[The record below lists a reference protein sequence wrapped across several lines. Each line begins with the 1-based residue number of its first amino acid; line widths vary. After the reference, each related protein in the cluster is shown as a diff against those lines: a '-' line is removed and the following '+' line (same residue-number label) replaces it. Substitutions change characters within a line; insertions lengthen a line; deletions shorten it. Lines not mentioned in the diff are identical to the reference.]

1 MSSAVLHAPV
11 NALRLLF
18 LLGLGLLAGAWAHAQ
33 PPAALVL
40 DKGLTRQL
48 EQLAAQGARA
58 GVAPDVRVEIELG
71 ELNPRLHLAPC
82 QKIEPY
88 FANGHR
94 MWGRTRIGMRCEQG
108 PTRWN
113 VTLPLTVRVFAN
125 ALVVKSALPAGAILS
140 QADLREAEVDI
151 AAESGSVFTQA
162 ESVVGRTLM
171 RAVSAGDA
179 VHSNIL
185 KQRQWFAAGETV
197 RVLAM
202 GDGYTVESEGTAQS
216 PGREGEVIRVRLAN
230 GRVVTGRA
238 TGERR
243 VEFDL

>member
-1 MSSAVLHAPV
+1 MSCAILHAPV
-11 NALRLLF
+11 NALRLLC
-18 LLGLGLLAGAWAHAQ
+18 LLGLGLLSGAWTHAQ
-33 PPAALVL
+33 TPSALLL
-40 DKGLTRQL
+40 DKALTHQL
-48 EQLAAQGARA
+48 KQLAAQGARA
-58 GVAPDVRVEIELG
+58 GAPPDARVEIELG

-82 QKIEPY
+82 KKVEPY

-113 VTLPLTVRVFAN
+113 VTLPLTVQVFAN
-125 ALVVKSALPAGAILS
+125 ALVVKSALPAGAVLS

-151 AAESGSVFTQA
+151 AAEGGAVFTQV
-162 ESVVGRTLM
+162 ESAVGRTLL
-171 RAVSAGDA
+171 RALSAGEA
-179 VHSNIL
+179 VHSNVL

-197 RVLAM
+197 RVLAI
-202 GDGYTVESEGTAQS
+202 GAGYTVESEGMAQG
-216 PGREGEVIRVRLAN
+216 PGREGEDVRVRFAS